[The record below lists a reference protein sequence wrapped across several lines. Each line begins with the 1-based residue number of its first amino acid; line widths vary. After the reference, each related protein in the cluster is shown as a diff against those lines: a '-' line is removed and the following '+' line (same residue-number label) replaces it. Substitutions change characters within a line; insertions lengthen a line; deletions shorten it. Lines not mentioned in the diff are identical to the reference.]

1 MVLKEIAESKKAT
14 LSQIAI
20 SWLLHQEGLTSAI
33 VGTKNE
39 KHLLENIQAIDIRLT
54 PAELS
59 QLDQVSQ
66 KVLASL

>member
-1 MVLKEIAESKKAT
+1 MLLKEIADSQKAT

-20 SWLLHQEGLTSAI
+20 SRLLRQEGLTSAI
-33 VGTKNE
+33 VGTQSE
-39 KHLLENIQAIDIRLT
+39 KHLLENIQASNIRLT

-59 QLDQVSQ
+59 QLDQVSR